1 MRTRAAGGA
10 REWRIRFGVY
20 TLKFLGDLPGAA
32 PTTELDE
39 VDQPDAYGP
48 IAVPVVWAQA
58 EQVVLVRMAE
68 AYGLT
73 RTQVQKLGATLM
85 VFLANLPSTLN
96 DRSSDTP

>member
-1 MRTRAAGGA
+1 
-10 REWRIRFGVY
+10 
-20 TLKFLGDLPGAA
+20 
-32 PTTELDE
+32 
-39 VDQPDAYGP
+39 
-48 IAVPVVWAQA
+48 
-58 EQVVLVRMAE
+58 MAE